1 MFFGNLG
8 SGQLV
13 SVHAEQVVDV
23 AGSPL
28 LQKLLHLMRKT
39 HLLKIFSSDGK
50 NILDRESQREAVFS
64 SDEKNGETRK
74 R

>member
-1 MFFGNLG
+1 MGLNFSPGVFFRNLG

-39 HLLKIFSSDGK
+39 HLLKIFSSDEK
-50 NILDRESQREAVFS
+50 NIFDRES
-64 SDEKNGETRK
+64 
-74 R
+74 

>member
-39 HLLKIFSSDGK
+39 CLTIFSSDGK
-50 NILDRESQREAVFS
+50 NIFDRESQREAVFS